1 MKGNLFKISTLVALL
16 TGLGITSLEAQNVSL
31 SGRRN
36 VITTAVPFLG
46 IAPDAR
52 GGGMASTGVA
62 APPNANATYWNPAT
76 LGNVENDAE
85 LSASYTPWLRN
96 LGIPDISLNYL
107 SGYYRIDE
115 LSAIG
120 GSLRYFSLGDIQ
132 FTDQNGNQLRTFRP
146 NEFALSASYGRQL
159 SENFSVGV
167 SLRYIRSNLSG
178 NTQTG
183 GGTETQPGTAVSG
196 DISAYYQ
203 TDVELFNTEADLA
216 FGGNMRNL
224 GSQISY
230 TEVEGGDFIPMKLKL
245 GSYLN
250 FKLDE
255 YNELAIMADFR
266 KLLVPTP
273 QPFDT
278 TQGGSQGGGANVIT
292 PRGLNDKS
300 VIEGAVES
308 FSDAPGGFNEEM
320 KEIKPSLGLEYWYDQ
335 QFALR
340 AGYFY
345 EAEEKGDRKYV
356 TLGAGIRYNVLSLD
370 FSYLISA
377 NGQPNQN
384 SPLANTIRISL
395 GLELNSTEKGS

>member
-16 TGLGITSLEAQNVSL
+16 TGLGISSLEAQNVSL

-273 QPFDT
+273 QRIDSNAISSASGVTP
-278 TQGGSQGGGANVIT
+278 GSGNLD
-292 PRGLNDKS
+292 RESS
-300 VIEGAVES
+300 VIAGAVNS
-308 FSDAPGGFNEEM
+308 FSDAPGGFSEEM